1 MGLDPRFVAAE
12 LKLVE
17 ALGKGTAIT
26 HHLEPSYFDAMA
38 AAAAQ
43 VAGAQAAGR
52 ASPPVRQPRA
62 VQLRSRSARRA
73 PT

>member
-1 MGLDPRFVAAE
+1 MPRARCPASCSQDLPQLVGLDPRFVAAE

-43 VAGAQAAGR
+43 VVGAQAAGTD
-52 ASPPVRQPRA
+52 PF
-62 VQLRSRSARRA
+62 
-73 PT
+73 